1 VNKSH
6 FALAFMLLA
15 ALFACKE
22 PTQEGSVQ
30 GSEAGPTA
38 TVNAVPLEVETA

>member
-1 VNKSH
+1 MNKSNC
-6 FALAFMLLA
+6 ALAFMLFA

-22 PTQEGSVQ
+22 PAQEGSVQ

-38 TVNAVPLEVETA
+38 TVKAVPR